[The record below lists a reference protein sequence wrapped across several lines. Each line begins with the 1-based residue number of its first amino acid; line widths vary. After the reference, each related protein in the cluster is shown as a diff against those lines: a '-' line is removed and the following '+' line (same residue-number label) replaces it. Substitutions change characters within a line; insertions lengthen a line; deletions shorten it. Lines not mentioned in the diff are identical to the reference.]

1 MEHFRKKLHDTFDI
15 LDIFK
20 NRCKEFV
27 ASRELFISGINFISD
42 LVSQTE
48 MLRNYTDDALSI
60 DREYVM
66 QLLKSSSL

>member
-1 MEHFRKKLHDTFDI
+1 MEHFRKKLHDTFDV

-20 NRCKEFV
+20 NRCKELV

-60 DREYVM
+60 DREYVL

>member
-1 MEHFRKKLHDTFDI
+1 MEHFRKKLHDTFDV

-20 NRCKEFV
+20 NRCKEHL
-27 ASRELFISGINFISD
+27 ASRELFISGINCISD

-48 MLRNYTDDALSI
+48 MLPNYTGDALSI

-66 QLLKSSSL
+66 QLLESSSL